1 MFKNIISRETF
12 GLDIL
17 RLVLCAILFTH
28 GAYRFY
34 EGSVPVLGEIL
45 GKIGFPAG
53 VPLAYCVNIAETVGT
68 VLLAMRLLVVP
79 ICVIL
84 SFIYVTGIVLF
95 HRHEGFFV
103 VGPGTGGW
111 EYSALLITCLL
122 VTAWENRERGLR

>member
-12 GLDIL
+12 GLDAL

-53 VPLAYCVNIAETVGT
+53 VCIGPVNTI
-68 VLLAMRLLVVP
+68 VVE
-79 ICVIL
+79 
-84 SFIYVTGIVLF
+84 
-95 HRHEGFFV
+95 RV
-103 VGPGTGGW
+103 V
-111 EYSALLITCLL
+111 A
-122 VTAWENRERGLR
+122 

>member
-12 GLDIL
+12 GLDVL

-53 VPLAYCVNIAETVGT
+53 VFLAYCVNIAETVGT
-68 VLLAMRLLVVP
+68 VLLAARLLVVP
-79 ICVIL
+79 VCVIL